1 MCALGTRPDSDG
13 EQAWLEGGEGVVA
26 GSVRIL
32 SHLIAG
38 PGDYKLGKLPNGLTL
53 HQDPLRLLL

>member
-26 GSVRIL
+26 GSFESSR
-32 SHLIAG
+32 
-38 PGDYKLGKLPNGLTL
+38 TL
-53 HQDPLRLLL
+53 